1 MAPAA
6 AVLDSPDLM
15 ARCLEYVPD
24 YFPEFAAVSR
34 TFRTNAAQK
43 LQRALNFVR
52 EKGERA
58 LGSIEVSESAREAFE
73 EWDRGGSSWSMG
85 GEFAFENWTVRRELP
100 KDALEVF
107 RFAWVVAPGETM
119 SSVGRWEKVA
129 RLRWCILL
137 EYYTWGKDRHGLEDY
152 ERIVASFEHAYRH
165 MAARVGPDDLET
177 FGNGLVDMYEDF
189 RYK

>member
-43 LQRALNFVR
+43 LQRALTFVR

-73 EWDRGGSSWSMG
+73 EWDQGDSCCTMG

-100 KDALEVF
+100 KDALALF
-107 RFAWVVAPGETM
+107 RFAWRVAPG
-119 SSVGRWEKVA
+119 A
-129 RLRWCILL
+129 RLPTGHCFAEKRTSR
-137 EYYTWGKDRHGLEDY
+137 EPT
-152 ERIVASFEHAYRH
+152 
-165 MAARVGPDDLET
+165 
-177 FGNGLVDMYEDF
+177 
-189 RYK
+189 